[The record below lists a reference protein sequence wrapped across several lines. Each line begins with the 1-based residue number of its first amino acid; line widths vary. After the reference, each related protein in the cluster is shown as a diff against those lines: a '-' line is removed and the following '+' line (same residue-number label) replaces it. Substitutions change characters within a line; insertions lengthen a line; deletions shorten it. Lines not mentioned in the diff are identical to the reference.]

1 MNYLVCIKQ
10 VPDSS
15 ARIPLDS
22 EQKNVD
28 LSSVKWV
35 VNPYDE
41 FALESALRMSEED
54 SVQGLD
60 SSVCVCTVGP
70 ARAKTALQTALA
82 MGACKGFH
90 IETDQCLD
98 SLSSALAI
106 SLVLKEYLKT
116 VDIIFCGRHSIDWGL
131 ASLGPMLGE
140 LMGWPSVSP
149 VHKIN
154 RLSDSMEVYR
164 SLEGGEVEILEIEG
178 PMVVCVNKG
187 MNEPRFPSLPQIMK
201 AKSKPIESYK
211 LPEGIENSISVQCVQ
226 PPKGRPPVQMIE
238 GSAGEQAQKLVR
250 ILKEKEGFS
259 GL

>member
-15 ARIPLDS
+15 ARISLDS

-35 VNPYDE
+35 INPYDE
-41 FALESALRMSEED
+41 FAIESALRMSEED
-54 SVQGLD
+54 SAKGLN
-60 SSVCVCTVGP
+60 SQVHVCTVGP

-82 MGACKGFH
+82 MGAHKGFH

-98 SLSSALAI
+98 SLSSALAV
-106 SLVLKEYLKT
+106 SLTLKEYLKN
-116 VDIIFCGRHSIDWGL
+116 VDIIFCGRHSIDW
-131 ASLGPMLGE
+131 SLSSFGPMLGE
-140 LMGWPSVSP
+140 LMELPSVSP
-149 VHKIN
+149 AHKIN
-154 RLSDSMEVYR
+154 RLSDCLEVHR

-187 MNEPRFPSLPQIMK
+187 INEPRFPSLPQIMK
-201 AKSKPIESYK
+201 AKSKPIEFYK
-211 LPEGIENSISVQCVQ
+211 LPEGVENDISVQSVQ
-226 PPKGRPPVQMIE
+226 FPKGRSPVQMLE
-238 GSAGEQAQKLVR
+238 GSPAEQVQKLVQ
-250 ILKEKEGFS
+250 ILREKEGFS